1 MDDDKDGY
9 QNVQEY
15 AFGSNPLQADQ
26 PLTLVRTGNQ
36 LVSRFP
42 RRRDAEDRALLYQ
55 VDFSSD
61 LADWTTTPSQTIVAI
76 VERAAVHP
84 DWMVGKITVPMNEAK
99 RFFRVTVTLDE

>member
-1 MDDDKDGY
+1 
-9 QNVQEY
+9 
-15 AFGSNPLQADQ
+15 
-26 PLTLVRTGNQ
+26 VRTGNQ
-36 LVSRFP
+36 LVSSFP

-61 LADWTTTPSQTIVAI
+61 LAAWSTTTPAQTIVAI